1 MFKMNFAKP
10 SKIDLIQ
17 KMKFFALFFFF
28 KKNAFL
34 TKCIQNGTKKI
45 KHENLTEF
53 DGTYLLVII
62 PTASESPS

>member
-1 MFKMNFAKP
+1 MFKMTFAKP

-17 KMKFFALFFFF
+17 

>member
-17 KMKFFALFFFF
+17 KMESFALSFFFL
-28 KKNAFL
+28 KNAFL
-34 TKCIQNGTKKI
+34 TKCIQNGTKKLNM
-45 KHENLTEF
+45 KNLTEF
-53 DGTYLLVII
+53 DGTYLLVIL